1 MVQLSLFCLY
11 CLDKMSANSNQI
23 NCLPLNLCGVN
34 SVKKE
39 GIAAC
44 IYLLITICSTVPKV
58 LLYFIEM
65 ILEIF
70 YFSSDEGAREI
81 IFREVIEMK

>member
-1 MVQLSLFCLY
+1 MFDLFQR
-11 CLDKMSANSNQI
+11 NSI
-23 NCLPLNLCGVN
+23 NKFETHSQQNTVVRKTGVFV
-34 SVKKE
+34 VKFQVV
-39 GIAAC
+39 IH
-44 IYLLITICSTVPKV
+44 IITIYSTVHKV